1 MTAEINGRHKQPKR
15 KFVAGKLFDEKGRWT
30 VSESNENGLR
40 DEFRE
45 FVHQKVNQKTYQPVI
60 TVDGFGDFL
69 NRITKQCSMMSDFQ
83 YQMIL
88 DYVDYVKWRR

>member
-15 KFVAGKLFDEKGRWT
+15 KFVSGKLFDEKGRWT
-30 VSESNENGLR
+30 VSESNENEVQ

-69 NRITKQCSMMSDFQ
+69 DRITKQCSMMSD
-83 YQMIL
+83 
-88 DYVDYVKWRR
+88 YVDYVKWRR